1 MAIYPPQLDILK
13 IGSITQKFTRP
24 FRPRFLMEPH
34 GQSRPLHQEPET
46 ARRMGRDA
54 FSRSCLR
61 VGPDR
66 HPPMGRLLALRRVQV
81 KSSTCKRNNS
91 YFVNL
96 HGSSHYYTKA
106 DFDFIAAYIIALDLW
121 YIIPAEAALRG
132 RDKLCMTPGSPKAR
146 YEPYREAW
154 HLLKEKPCAT
164 NANAV
169 DLCFRHGCRERMAQD
184 TTPSS
189 PTPTEL
195 SSRPASRP

>member
-1 MAIYPPQLDILK
+1 MDNPGLYIK
-13 IGSITQKFTRP
+13 NQKQRGEWAEM
-24 FRPRFLMEPH
+24 RFLARVSEL
-34 GQSRPLHQEPET
+34 GLTVIRPWGDSLHYDMVVESD
-46 ARRMGRDA
+46 G
-54 FSRSCLR
+54 CL
-61 VGPDR
+61 
-66 HPPMGRLLALRRVQV
+66 LRVQV